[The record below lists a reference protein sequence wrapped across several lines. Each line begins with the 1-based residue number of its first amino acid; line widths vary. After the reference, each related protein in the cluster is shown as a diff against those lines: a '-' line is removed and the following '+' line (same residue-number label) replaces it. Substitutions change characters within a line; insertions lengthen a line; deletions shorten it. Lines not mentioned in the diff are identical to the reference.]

1 MVEQGRYIQEGL
13 RMVPDDQF
21 FDRTEEIKAL
31 IDRILPLEDLP
42 VQNCFLMGPRRA
54 GSSEIAKKVYQELF
68 LKQDRILP
76 FYYRFERI
84 FHDPVHFVRD
94 YLTAL
99 IRQYIAFRDRDPAIL
114 LPEIISFQ
122 TVEKIS
128 RDRSDPGLE
137 QILNDYEEADQD
149 PDKERLV
156 NLALHAPSML
166 AEKSTGFG
174 FMILDHLHL
183 ILQMKWA
190 SCANLSE
197 LYPIALGYRKVSYL
211 FTGLKSLLL
220 REFFSQESLA
230 GSIHRMDLPTLN
242 GEKTENV
249 FCSLCER
256 YQVKTEIDAV
266 RQELYRFYGIP
277 FYMVSLIRRAGE
289 SKSQLTTPEAIRD
302 LYHQQVSTGDIA
314 FYYESLLNRCFK
326 DPLEKRDAIRILSF
340 TPLSSGVKISLE
352 EVARRLSLDLTRVRE
367 ITESLIPAGLLEGN
381 YGMVTGIQ
389 DPVFGDFL
397 RMTQRSWLVKGEK
410 ERGGSETQRAFPEVP
425 ILTELKN
432 NGKSDGGEKGEKI
445 SFGLVLP
452 MVSETELVAA
462 RALEQVAERVDFPDE
477 EIGKIRMALIEA
489 CINSFEHSGSK
500 DGKIYITFT
509 LDKEKLSIVVE
520 DKGVSFDP
528 SRVPV
533 PDREKI
539 MAAPGRRGWGI
550 ELIKNLMDQ
559 VTFEDVPV
567 GTKLRMIKY
576 YPKEAGWK
584 AQAG

>member
-1 MVEQGRYIQEGL
+1 MAEQGRYIQEGL

-31 IDRILPLEDLP
+31 IGRILPLEDLP

-54 GSSEIAKKVYQELF
+54 GSSEMAKRVYRELF
-68 LKQDRILP
+68 LKQDKVLP

-84 FHDPVHFVRD
+84 FHDPMHFVRD
-94 YLTAL
+94 YLTTL
-99 IRQYIAFRDRDPAIL
+99 IRQYISFRERDPAIL
-114 LPEIISFQ
+114 LPEVISFR
-122 TVEKIS
+122 TVERMS

-137 QILNDYEEADQD
+137 RLFNDYEEANQD
-149 PDKERLV
+149 PDKERAV
-156 NLALHAPSML
+156 RLALHAPSML
-166 AEKSTGFG
+166 TSISTGFG

-183 ILQMKWA
+183 ILRMKWT

-197 LYPIALGYRKVSYL
+197 LYPIAMGYRKVSYL

-220 REFFSQESLA
+220 REFFSQESLS
-230 GSIHRMDLPTLN
+230 GSVHRMGLPTLA
-242 GEKTENV
+242 GEAVEKV
-249 FCSLCER
+249 FCGLCER
-256 YQVKTEIDAV
+256 YKVRTDIAAV
-266 RQELYRFYGIP
+266 RQELRRFYGIP
-277 FYMVSLIRRAGE
+277 FYMVCLIRRAAE
-289 SKSQLTTPEAIRD
+289 SKIELTTPESIRD
-302 LYHQQVSTGDIA
+302 LYDQQVSSGEIA

-326 DPLEKRDAIRILSF
+326 DPMEKKDAILILSLM
-340 TPLSSGVKISLE
+340 PSSSDVKIGLE
-352 EVARRLSLDLTRVRE
+352 EAANRLSLDLTRVRK

-381 YGMVTGIQ
+381 YGMVTGIP

-397 RMTQRSWLVKGEK
+397 RMTKRFWLSKGEK
-410 ERGGSETQRAFPEVP
+410 DSGRRETKRVFPEVP
-425 ILTELKN
+425 ILTEMKS

-528 SRVPV
+528 DRVPV

-539 MAAPGRRGWGI
+539 MAAPGRGWGI
-550 ELIKNLMDQ
+550 ELIRNLMDQ
-559 VTFEDVPV
+559 VIFEDVPV

-576 YPKEAGWK
+576 YPKESSK